1 MTIYDAIAGTIMQKT
16 GIIPNTAIRPRI
28 IYHTRDRVDK
38 YTDKC
43 IYIVKDGYG
52 DIYKL
57 VFNLHLNAE
66 YEIVAFKAIYAGGCF

>member
-1 MTIYDAIAGTIMQKT
+1 MTIYDAIGGTIMQKT
-16 GIIPNTAIRPRI
+16 GIIPNSAIRPRI
-28 IYHTRDRVDK
+28 IYYTRDRVDK

-57 VFNLHLNAE
+57 VFNLYLNAE
-66 YEIVAFKAIYAGGCF
+66 YEIVSFKAIYAGGCF

>member
-1 MTIYDAIAGTIMQKT
+1 MTIYDAIKGTIMQKT
-16 GIIPNTAIRPRI
+16 GNIPNLAIRPRI

-43 IYIVKDGYG
+43 FYIVKDGY
-52 DIYKL
+52 DDVYELK
-57 VFNLHLNAE
+57 FNVYLNAE